1 MNEKGNVVK
10 ERVRDLKRRIEALQ
24 WRIRRSRLANHPL
37 VLLVARVF
45 QDVNRDD
52 GTHMAAGVAYY
63 TFIALFPL
71 MLGLLALG
79 GAILGSAE
87 TIEQELLD
95 FVSDYVPGSES
106 FVSSNVD
113 AVVRYSA
120 PLGIVAILGLFWTAS
135 AGFGAVTRSVNRAWG
150 VRKDRPF
157 YISKPRQMLMG
168 LSLGPLFL
176 ASMALHSAVTFLSN
190 VRIEMLGWEATW
202 PSGAVNFALRLVS
215 WAITLF
221 IFMVLYKFL
230 PNCKTH
236 WRYIWPGALAAA
248 GLFVVAQGLFLWYL
262 KNFASYDQV
271 YGPLTSVIVLL
282 FWAFVSAF
290 ILIIGAEICSEY
302 ERLRGE
308 GRNWTSLSDPE
319 TLSFEG

>member
-10 ERVRDLKRRIEALQ
+10 ERARDLKRRIEALQ

-52 GTHMAAGVAYY
+52 GPHMAAGVAYY
-63 TFIALFPL
+63 VFIALFPL

-79 GAILGSAE
+79 GAILGSVG

-95 FVSDYVPGSES
+95 FVADYIPGSES
-106 FVSSNVD
+106 FVSGNVD

-120 PLGIVAILGLFWTAS
+120 PLGIVAIIGLFWTAS

-157 YISKPRQMLMG
+157 YIGKPRQMLMG

-236 WRYIWPGALAAA
+236 WRYIWPGALVSA

-262 KNFASYDQV
+262 KSLASYDQV

-282 FWAFVSAF
+282 FWMYVSAL
-290 ILIIGAEICSEY
+290 ILIIGAEISSEY

-308 GRNWTSLSDPE
+308 GRKWTSLSDPE
-319 TLSFEG
+319 ALSFEG